1 MSPGIS
7 LMKFTKH
14 NIFHILLVIAA
25 GACLPASGQAPLLKM
40 NYKMNNMLVSDID
53 PAKKQAPKL
62 YMTMTISQKSNSSTW
77 PLTRFGGMS
86 GQVHLAHAGA
96 STIAFDSR
104 ETQTGIDPS
113 REGPGMIPSERIRIY
128 AASLEQLQPAA
139 DLKIDLDLKLDLTY
153 TSLHTRR
160 TLDGILMMAH
170 SLHLDLDQAIGL
182 LNQLASKGIQILCV
196 PLKDSVK
203 ATDPVDIRILP
214 VRS

>member
-1 MSPGIS
+1 MVQGKPLTKLSTLS
-7 LMKFTKH
+7 LLGMA
-14 NIFHILLVIAA
+14 LVLAA
-25 GACLPASGQAPLLKM
+25 GSAIPAGAQAPLLKM
-40 NYKMNNMLVSDID
+40 NYKMNNTLVSDID
-53 PAKKQAPKL
+53 PGKKQSPKL

-86 GQVHLAHAGA
+86 GQVHLVHLGS

-104 ETQTGIDPS
+104 DAQTGIDPS
-113 REGPGMIPSERIRIY
+113 REGPGMIPSERIRTY

-139 DLKIDLDLKLDLTY
+139 DLKIDLDLKLDLSY

-182 LNQLASKGIQILCV
+182 LNQLATRGIQILCE
-196 PLKDSVK
+196 PMKDSVK
-203 ATDPVDIRILP
+203 ATDPVEIRILP
-214 VRS
+214 VRG